1 MSKRTIALIVLF
13 IMLALLL
20 LFLKDSTKHDLSTAT
35 AINESSGDL
44 TTLDFH
50 TWHEFTSENPPF
62 KVMFPTIPQHAA
74 DTQHNKEDSAD
85 RKYDMFVSQRSN
97 GAVFAIT
104 AVQFETKKDLG
115 EDRKLPNEILQ
126 QLLTAKPENVLG
138 KKNDIDW
145 DGMKA
150 IDFQIKQNDVLLVGR
165 IFAKSN
171 RLYVLTITTE
181 KANYN
186 PREFDFFVNSFDLV
200 QKKP

>member
-1 MSKRTIALIVLF
+1 MSKRTIALIILF
-13 IMLALLL
+13 IMLALML
-20 LFLKDSTKHDLSTAT
+20 LFLKASKKHDTTAT
-35 AINESSGDL
+35 AFKESSGDL

-50 TWHEFTSENPPF
+50 TWNEFTSENPPF

-74 DTQHNKEDSAD
+74 DTQHNKEDSSD
-85 RKYDMFVSQRSN
+85 RKYDMFVAQKNN
-97 GAVFAIT
+97 GAVYAIT
-104 AVQFETKKDLG
+104 AVQFDTKKDLG

-138 KKNDIDW
+138 KKSDIDW

-186 PREFDFFVNSFDLV
+186 PREFEFFVNSFDLE